1 MQIAWF
7 KMMQFPDYKVLVLVY
22 PEFKIQNSE
31 EVQVSELMKDLKDK
45 YLRSLKDEQIE
56 PMTFQQACKGIFK
69 D

>member
-7 KMMQFPDYKVLVLVY
+7 KMMQFTDYEVLVLVY
-22 PEFKIQNSE
+22 PQFKIQNSE
-31 EVQVSELMKDLKDK
+31 RVQMSELMKDLKDK
-45 YLRSLKDEQIE
+45 YLRSLRDEQIE

>member
-7 KMMQFPDYKVLVLVY
+7 KMMQFTDYEVLVLVY

-31 EVQVSELMKDLKDK
+31 RVQMSELMKDLKDK
-45 YLRSLKDEQIE
+45 YLRSLRDEQIE